1 MKIFEL
7 DHVALHVKDLD
18 ASCKFYREVL
28 KLAPL
33 PRPVFPFPGAW
44 FRLGGHHEL
53 HLIGDRD
60 QPVMSHRQGNHFALR
75 TEDLDA
81 WENHFQRIGFTRLL
95 RKSRSDGAGQIFIED
110 PDGHVIELC
119 AK

>member
-1 MKIFEL
+1 MF
-7 DHVALHVKDLD
+7 
-18 ASCKFYREVL
+18 AS
-28 KLAPL
+28 
-33 PRPVFPFPGAW
+33 
-44 FRLGGHHEL
+44 
-53 HLIGDRD
+53 
-60 QPVMSHRQGNHFALR
+60 R

-81 WENHFQRIGFTRLL
+81 WENHFKRIGFTRLL